1 MVMKRKIAYVNLTT
15 GQITKKV
22 IPREMRMLYLGGR
35 GINSYLRYN
44 LIEPK
49 SDPMSPENWV
59 FFGAGLLGGIPCMGS
74 ARTDVAGKSPLTNA
88 VGSTN
93 MGGFFAPELR
103 MAGFD
108 HLAFTGRASKPVYL
122 FINNDDIQIKDA
134 THVWG
139 KDIIETQNIIRED
152 NADEE
157 IKFALIGQ
165 AGEHLVRYANVMTGI
180 KNSAG
185 RTGMGCLM
193 GSKNL
198 KAVAVR
204 GTDGYEVA
212 YPDELLDYCKEIDDM
227 ITSTK
232 WAKAS
237 GRWGTLIIFNNT
249 NTSGLLRTKNF
260 QLNSMVDCKDLEA
273 ENIDRYS
280 IGVAGC
286 NNCSVHCRHRYVV
299 KEGPY
304 APFYDEGPEYTTQG
318 AFGSEV
324 NCKSFDTLVVANH
337 LVNLYGLDTLEAGS
351 MIAMAMELYE
361 KGILTNED
369 TEGLRLEWGDD
380 QLVLDLIR
388 KISFREGKLGNLLAD
403 GCMRLIDKLGPESA
417 FAAIHV
423 KGMLNLQSDE
433 RATPSLALGCATSTR
448 GSDHLRGRP
457 AFDLY
462 GLPEEV
468 LETVA
473 GGPQSSDY
481 TSYVGKS
488 KLVWHQEILYSVC
501 DAIGTCKF
509 QTRFL
514 GFNMPNWDEFSKL
527 IHLTT
532 GLEISKAELM
542 DIGSRIYTIERLFN
556 NREGFTRKDDTLNDR
571 YFDEPNP
578 IGLPRTRGKAIDR
591 EQFERMLDEYYE
603 LYGWDKDGVPTEETL
618 KKLKLDREPSHI
630 L

>member
-1 MVMKRKIAYVNLTT
+1 MKRKIAYVNLTT

-49 SDPMSPENWV
+49 IDPISPENV
-59 FFGAGLLGGIPCMGS
+59 LFFGAGLLGGIPCMGS

-93 MGGFFAPELR
+93 MGGFFATELR
-103 MAGFD
+103 QAGFD
-108 HLAFTGRASKPVYL
+108 HLVFMGRASKPVYL
-122 FINNDDIQIKDA
+122 SINNDDIQIKDA

-139 KDIIETQNIIRED
+139 KDTVETQNIIRAD
-152 NADEE
+152 NSDEE

-212 YPDELLDYCKEIDDM
+212 HPDELLEYCKEIDDM

-260 QLNSMVDCKDLEA
+260 QLNSMQDCKDLEA

-280 IGVAGC
+280 VGVAGC
-286 NNCSVHCRHRYVV
+286 NNCSVHCRHRYVL

-324 NCKSFDTLVVANH
+324 NCKSFETLLVTNH
-337 LVNLYGLDTLEAGS
+337 LVNRYGLDTLEAGS
-351 MIAMAMELYE
+351 LIAWAIELYE
-361 KGILTNED
+361 KGILTD
-369 TEGLRLEWGDD
+369 KLTDGRRLEWGDD

-388 KISFREGKLGNLLAD
+388 QISFREGTLGNLLAE
-403 GCMRLIDKLGPESA
+403 GCVRAAEQIGPEALKYS
-417 FAAIHV
+417 IDV
-423 KGMLNLQSDE
+423 KGMQNLQSDE
-433 RATPSLALGCATSTR
+433 RATPSLALGIATSTR

-457 AFDLY
+457 AYDLY
-462 GLPEEV
+462 GLPEEA
-468 LETVA
+468 LEAVV

-488 KLVWHQEILYSVC
+488 RLVWHQEILYAVT

-527 IHLTT
+527 IYLTT
-532 GLEISKAELM
+532 DMQISKAQLM
-542 DIGSRIYTIERLFN
+542 EIGTRIYTIERLFN
-556 NREGFTRKDDTLNDR
+556 NREGFTRKDDTLNER
-571 YFDEPNP
+571 YFTEPNP
-578 IGLPRTRGKAIDR
+578 IGLPRTRGRYIDR
-591 EQFERMLDEYYE
+591 EQFEKMLDEYYAQ
-603 LYGWDKDGVPTEETL
+603 YKWDENGVPTPETL
-618 KKLKLDREPSHI
+618 KNLKLDKEPSHI